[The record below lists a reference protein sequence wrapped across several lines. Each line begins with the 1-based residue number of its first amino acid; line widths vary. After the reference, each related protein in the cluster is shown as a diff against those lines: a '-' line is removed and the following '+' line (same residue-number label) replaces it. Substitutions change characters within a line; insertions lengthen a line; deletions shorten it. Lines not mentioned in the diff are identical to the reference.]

1 MKEPLM
7 RRVQGD
13 GVEIQ
18 LAIWEGE
25 GKKILAVH
33 GLTANCRCWD
43 AMAARLSPRHQLL
56 AMDLRGRGRSAKPPS
71 GYSIEA
77 HGRDILGLLND
88 LGLSRVVLMG
98 HSLGAFVS
106 LAFAAQNPG
115 RVSQLILIDGG
126 GKLSPGQTAKVMAGI
141 KISLDRLGKAFPS
154 YEAYVEMLKK
164 APFLQPWSPALDT
177 YFRYEMEEAK
187 EGFRSR
193 VLPGAIQE
201 DILSLAELDASNF
214 YPQIQCPVLILRA
227 THGVLSK
234 DDLLLPEDVVQRMVR
249 EIPRARR
256 VDVEGTNHYSILFHD
271 NPTRDRAVS
280 QFLEEG
286 EESD

>member
-1 MKEPLM
+1 MKEPIM
-7 RRVQGD
+7 RKAQGD
-13 GVEIQ
+13 GVELQ

-43 AMAARLSPRHQLL
+43 GIAGLLSPRHKVL

-71 GYSIEA
+71 GYSIET
-77 HGRDILGLLND
+77 HGRDILGLLKD
-88 LGLSRVVLMG
+88 LRLKQVVLLG
-98 HSLGAFVS
+98 HSLGAFIS

-115 RVSQLILIDGG
+115 KVGQLILIDGG
-126 GKLSPGQTAKVMAGI
+126 GKLSPEQTAKVMAGI
-141 KISLDRLGKAFPS
+141 KISLARLGNVFPS

-164 APFLQPWSPALDT
+164 APFLDPWSPALDT
-177 YFRYEMEEAK
+177 YFHYEMEETK
-187 EGFRSR
+187 EGVRSR

-201 DILSLAELDASNF
+201 DVLSLTEFDASTF
-214 YPQIQCPVLILRA
+214 YSRIQCPVLILRA
-227 THGVLSK
+227 TEGVLSG

-256 VDVEGTNHYSILFHD
+256 VDVEGTNHYSILFQN
-271 NPTRDRAVS
+271 NPARDRALL

-286 EESD
+286 QESR

>member
-1 MKEPLM
+1 MKEPIM
-7 RRVQGD
+7 RKVQGN

-43 AMAARLSPRHQLL
+43 AMAAMLSPRHELL

-71 GYSIEA
+71 GYSIET
-77 HGRDILGLLND
+77 HRRDILGLLDD

-98 HSLGAFVS
+98 HSLGAFIS

-115 RVSQLILIDGG
+115 RVGQLILIDGG
-126 GKLSPGQTAKVMAGI
+126 GKLSPEQTAKVLAAI
-141 KISLDRLGKAFPS
+141 KISLARLGKAFPS
-154 YEAYVEMLKK
+154 YDAYVEMLKK

-177 YFRYEMEEAK
+177 YFRYDMEEGK

-193 VLPGAIQE
+193 ALPGAIQE
-201 DILSLAELDASNF
+201 DILSLSQVDASAF

-227 THGVLSK
+227 TQGVLSG

-249 EIPRARR
+249 EIPRAQR
-256 VDVEGTNHYSILFHD
+256 VDVEGTNHYSILFQD
-271 NPTRDRAVS
+271 NPTRDQAVL
-280 QFLEEG
+280 QFLG
-286 EESD
+286 RGQPS

>member
-7 RRVQGD
+7 RKVQGD

-43 AMAARLSPRHQLL
+43 AMVAKLSPRHQFL
-56 AMDLRGRGRSAKPPS
+56 AMDLRGRGRSARPPS
-71 GYSIEA
+71 GYSIET
-77 HGRDILGLLND
+77 HGRDILGLLHD
-88 LGLSRVVLMG
+88 LGLNRVVLMG
-98 HSLGAFVS
+98 HSLGAFIS

-126 GKLSPGQTAKVMAGI
+126 GKLSPEQTAKVMAGI

-164 APFLQPWSPALDT
+164 APFFQPWSSALDT

-201 DILSLAELDASNF
+201 DILSLAELDASKF
-214 YPQIQCPVLILRA
+214 YPQIHCPVLILRA
-227 THGVLSK
+227 TRGVLSK

-271 NPTRDRAVS
+271 NPTRDRVVS

>member
-1 MKEPLM
+1 MKEPIM
-7 RRVQGD
+7 RKAQGD
-13 GVEIQ
+13 GVELQ

-43 AMAARLSPRHQLL
+43 GIAGLLSPRHKVL

-71 GYSIEA
+71 GYSIET
-77 HGRDILGLLND
+77 HGRDILGLLKD
-88 LGLSRVVLMG
+88 LRLKQVVLLG
-98 HSLGAFVS
+98 HSLGAFIS

-115 RVSQLILIDGG
+115 KVGQLILIDGG
-126 GKLSPGQTAKVMAGI
+126 GKLSPEQTAKVMAGI
-141 KISLDRLGKAFPS
+141 KISLARLGNVFPS

-164 APFLQPWSPALDT
+164 APFLDPWSPALDT
-177 YFRYEMEEAK
+177 YFHYEMEETK
-187 EGFRSR
+187 EGVRSR

-201 DILSLAELDASNF
+201 DILSLTEFDASKF
-214 YPQIQCPVLILRA
+214 YSRIQCPVLILKA
-227 THGVLSK
+227 TEGVLSG
-234 DDLLLPEDVVQRMVR
+234 DDLLLPEDVVQRMIR

-256 VDVEGTNHYSILFHD
+256 VDVEGTNHYSILFQN
-271 NPTRDRAVS
+271 NPARDRALL

-286 EESD
+286 QESR

>member
-1 MKEPLM
+1 M

-18 LAIWEGE
+18 LAVWEGE

-43 AMAARLSPRHQLL
+43 AMAAKLSPGHQIL

-71 GYSIEA
+71 GYSIET
-77 HGRDILGLLND
+77 HGRDILGLLKD
-88 LGLSRVVLMG
+88 LRLKQVVLLG
-98 HSLGAFVS
+98 HSLGAFIS

-115 RVSQLILIDGG
+115 KVGQLILIDGG
-126 GKLSPGQTAKVMAGI
+126 GKLSPEQTAKVMAGI
-141 KISLDRLGKAFPS
+141 KISLARLGNVFPS

-164 APFLQPWSPALDT
+164 APFLDPWSPALDT
-177 YFRYEMEEAK
+177 YFHYEMEETK
-187 EGFRSR
+187 EGVRSR

-201 DILSLAELDASNF
+201 DILSLTEFDASKF
-214 YPQIQCPVLILRA
+214 YSRIQCPVLILKA
-227 THGVLSK
+227 TEGVLSG
-234 DDLLLPEDVVQRMVR
+234 DDLLLPEDVVQRMIR

-256 VDVEGTNHYSILFHD
+256 VDVEGTNHYSILFQN
-271 NPTRDRAVS
+271 NPARDRALL

-286 EESD
+286 QESR